1 MKNLILLHGAI
12 GDKSQLSK
20 LKIELE
26 KNYTVHSFNFDG
38 HGSKFSK
45 KEFSIELFT
54 QNLYDYMDDNDLN
67 NVTIFGYSMGGYVAL
82 NLALIAPTK
91 INKIITYGTKFEWSP
106 EIALQET
113 KQLNS
118 EIILE
123 KIPKFASYLETVHE
137 VNDWKMV
144 LEKTSKMMLN
154 LGDSPVLNADN
165 LKDLNCPVLIM
176 SGEKDT
182 MVTTKESEKFAS
194 YIPNSKSKEIEGFV
208 HPILQN
214 DASVFSSLIREFIE
228 S

>member
-1 MKNLILLHGAI
+1 
-12 GDKSQLSK
+12 
-20 LKIELE
+20 
-26 KNYTVHSFNFDG
+26 
-38 HGSKFSK
+38 
-45 KEFSIELFT
+45 
-54 QNLYDYMDDNDLN
+54 MDDNDLN